1 MAAMSRDELLDAL
14 SRAYQGIDG
23 LGAQLAEAQAL
34 LREVHGGMWPSN
46 PLTIKI
52 GSHLSANAEPSE
64 YLQACKAAHDAL
76 AIKPSAPAEPT
87 ELQKA
92 VDELS
97 KVPASWQAEFNTRV
111 LCILRILARAQK

>member
-1 MAAMSRDELLDAL
+1 MKKCPFCTCKEQHFHAEGGLVVTLTGLKKLEAERDSL
-14 SRAYQGIDG
+14 RT
-23 LGAQLAEAQAL
+23 QLAEAHAL
-34 LREVHGGMWPSN
+34 LREVHEGMWPSN

-52 GSHLSANAEPSE
+52 GSHLSASAE
-64 YLQACKAAHDAL
+64 
-76 AIKPSAPAEPT
+76 PSAPAEPT